1 MRGYPNLDFIVCTL
15 KDLYEKFGSMSEK
28 LRKRVIA
35 GIALINLS
43 IFLLSAFL
51 LTRPGSF
58 FWEGPITELEKSIL
72 RLLAREGY
80 DISFFILLCTSLC
93 SWGIYLISVR
103 PKKIKEG

>member
-1 MRGYPNLDFIVCTL
+1 MRAYPNLDFIVCTL
-15 KDLYEKFGSMSEK
+15 KDLHEKFRSMSEK

-58 FWEGPITELEKSIL
+58 FWEGPITELEKSFL
-72 RLLAREGY
+72 RLMAREGFG
-80 DISFFILLCTSLC
+80 IIAFLSFFVPACALGGFTS
-93 SWGIYLISVR
+93 
-103 PKKIKEG
+103 

>member
-1 MRGYPNLDFIVCTL
+1 MRAYPNLEFIVCTL

-72 RLLAREGY
+72 RLIGPRGLRYFLFYPSLHEPVLSGG
-80 DISFFILLCTSLC
+80 FI
-93 SWGIYLISVR
+93 
-103 PKKIKEG
+103 

>member
-1 MRGYPNLDFIVCTL
+1 MRAYPNLDFIVCNL
-15 KDLYEKFGSMSEK
+15 KDLYEKFGIISEEI
-28 LRKRVIA
+28 RKRVIT
-35 GIALINLS
+35 GIVLINLS
-43 IFLLSAFL
+43 IFLLSTFL

-93 SWGIYLISVR
+93 SWGIYLLSVR
-103 PKKIKEG
+103 PEEIKED

>member
-1 MRGYPNLDFIVCTL
+1 MRAYPNLDFIVCTL
-15 KDLYEKFGSMSEK
+15 KDLYEKFRSMSEK

-58 FWEGPITELEKSIL
+58 FWEGPITELEKSFL
-72 RLLAREGY
+72 RLMAREGW
-80 DISFFILLCTSLC
+80 DNCLFVLLCTSLC
-93 SWGIYLISVR
+93 SWGIYLLSVR
-103 PKKIKEG
+103 PDEIKED